1 MVLLCPNLLHH
12 IKQEQVE
19 QGGYSIILYVLLYQ
33 QHRMNELKQPQFRRV
48 LPINSTV
55 TFLGFLDTHLLIP
68 VMALY
73 ASGLG
78 ASVGITGLI
87 IGLYSITNTP
97 ANILFGRLID
107 RVGYKVPLV
116 AGLIGDALS
125 MFFYSLCR
133 LPIHLALVR
142 AFHGMSGGLVGPA
155 TMSITADY
163 SDGSQKGR
171 AMGFY
176 GMSLAAATLVGYGL
190 SGIIASRL
198 GYKAL
203 FLFGAVLLTIGV
215 VLSLL
220 LPGNRKKGSI
230 TAKTSLGETLKQIK
244 GLLRRKGLT
253 VSYCSIFAQYFAFGG
268 AVTLLPI
275 YVKSLGMEAFHVGML
290 LAIFAIMF
298 IILQF
303 PSGALSDKVGRL
315 IPSAVGLGLSI
326 VSLVILPSL
335 VTFPLLAVAMA
346 LYGIAYGLLFPS
358 ISALIADHTISEE
371 RGMATGL
378 FHALLTAGVAIGAPI
393 MGWIGEITG
402 VELGLALS
410 ASILV
415 LALVLA
421 LRALRHI

>member
-1 MVLLCPNLLHH
+1 
-12 IKQEQVE
+12 
-19 QGGYSIILYVLLYQ
+19 
-33 QHRMNELKQPQFRRV
+33 MNELKQLQAKRV
-48 LPINSTV
+48 LPLASAV
-55 TFLGFLDTHLLIP
+55 TFLGLLDTTLLIP

-73 ASGLG
+73 AAGLG
-78 ASVGITGLI
+78 ASIGITGLI

-107 RVGYKVPLV
+107 RVGYKAPLV

-125 MFFYSLCR
+125 MFFYSLSR

-142 AFHGMSGGLVGPA
+142 GLHGASGGLAGPA
-155 TMSITADY
+155 TMSIFTDSDETA
-163 SDGSQKGR
+163 KGR
-171 AMGFY
+171 VMGIY
-176 GMSLAAATLVGYGL
+176 GISLGIANLVGFGL

-203 FLFGAVLLTIGV
+203 FRIGAVLLTIGV

-220 LPGNRKKGSI
+220 LPGNRKKSSMA
-230 TAKTSLGETLKQIK
+230 AKTPFGETLKQIK

-253 VSYCSIFAQYFAFGG
+253 VSYYSIFAQYFAFGG
-268 AVTLLPI
+268 VVTLLPL
-275 YVKSLGMEAFHVGML
+275 YVRNLAMEAFHVGML

-315 IPSAVGLGLSI
+315 IPGAAGLSLSI
-326 VSLVILPSL
+326 VSLVILPS
-335 VTFPLLAVAMA
+335 VTTFPLLIATMA
-346 LYGIAYGLLFPS
+346 LYGMAYGLLFPS
-358 ISALIADHTISEE
+358 ISALIADHTIPEE

>member
-1 MVLLCPNLLHH
+1 
-12 IKQEQVE
+12 
-19 QGGYSIILYVLLYQ
+19 
-33 QHRMNELKQPQFRRV
+33 MNELKQLQTKRV
-48 LPINSTV
+48 LPITSAV
-55 TFLGFLDTHLLIP
+55 TFLGFLDTTLLIP

-73 ASGLG
+73 AAGLG
-78 ASVGITGLI
+78 ASIGITGLI

-125 MFFYSLCR
+125 MFFYSLSR

-142 AFHGMSGGLVGPA
+142 GLHGTSGGLVGPA
-155 TMSITADY
+155 TMSIFAD
-163 SDGSQKGR
+163 SDETTKGR
-171 AMGFY
+171 VMGIY
-176 GMSLAAATLVGYGL
+176 GISLGIANLVGFGL

-198 GYKAL
+198 GYKAI
-203 FLFGAVLLTIGV
+203 FRFGAILLTIGV

-220 LPGNRKKGSI
+220 LPGNRKKGGM
-230 TAKTSLGETLKQIK
+230 TAKTPLSETLKQIK

-253 VSYCSIFAQYFAFGG
+253 VSYYSIFAQYFAFGG
-268 AVTLLPI
+268 VVTLLPL
-275 YVKSLGMEAFHVGML
+275 YVRNLAMEAFHVGML

-315 IPSAVGLGLSI
+315 IPSAAGLSLSI
-326 VSLVILPSL
+326 VSLVILPAL
-335 VTFPLLAVAMA
+335 TTFPLLVVAMA
-346 LYGIAYGLLFPS
+346 LYGMAYGLLFPS
-358 ISALIADHTISEE
+358 ISALIADHTTPTE
-371 RGMATGL
+371 RGLAAGL
-378 FHALLTAGVAIGAPI
+378 FHALLTAGVAVGAPI
-393 MGWIGEITG
+393 MGWIGEIMG

-415 LALVLA
+415 LALVAA